1 MRARMQRLRVWDL
14 RARSR
19 AAAHRNLLK
28 ALNELSMLK
37 DKLALSAAIVEKA
50 AYFYRKIQDMGLIR
64 GRTISGVMAAATYIV
79 CREIGTPYTLRDI
92 AAVSN
97 LKRKDIARNLRIVVF
112 ELDLKFP
119 NVDPIKCIS
128 KVANKAN
135 LSENTKREAISI
147 MKEVSN
153 RQIAAGKDPMGLAA
167 SVLYVSCLKTGEDKT
182 QTQIAKASGV
192 TDVTIRTRYKE
203 LKNKL
208 LNETVVR

>member
-1 MRARMQRLRVWDL
+1 
-14 RARSR
+14 
-19 AAAHRNLLK
+19 
-28 ALNELSMLK
+28 MLK

-153 RQIAAGKDPMGLAA
+153 RRI
-167 SVLYVSCLKTGEDKT
+167 T
-182 QTQIAKASGV
+182 
-192 TDVTIRTRYKE
+192 
-203 LKNKL
+203 
-208 LNETVVR
+208 